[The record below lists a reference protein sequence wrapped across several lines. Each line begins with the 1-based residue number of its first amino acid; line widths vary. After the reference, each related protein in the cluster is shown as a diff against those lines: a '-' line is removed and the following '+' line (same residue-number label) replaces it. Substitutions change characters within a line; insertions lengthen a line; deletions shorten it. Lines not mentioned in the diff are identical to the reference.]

1 MELSKRNFTVLY
13 EYLKHPYA
21 SQREVAEHTGL
32 SLGSVNAANK
42 ELTSEGLL
50 ESDSL
55 TDSGYEALHP
65 YKVENAVILA
75 AGLSS
80 RFAPISYE
88 KPKGLLKVRGE
99 ILVERQIRQLQ
110 DAGISNITV
119 VVGYK
124 KSISS
129 ILKASSAFRLSLTT
143 NTHPRITTHRLCA

>member
-1 MELSKRNFTVLY
+1 M
-13 EYLKHPYA
+13 PA
-21 SQREVAEHTGL
+21 SEKLPSALAL

-42 ELTSEGLL
+42 ELTNEGLL

-55 TDSGYEALHP
+55 TDNGYEALHP

-99 ILVERQIRQLQ
+99 ILIERQIRQLQ

-124 KSISS
+124 RVF
-129 ILKASSAFRLSLTT
+129 LLSRKQVRRFDCRQQ
-143 NTHPRITTHRLCA
+143 RICIQK

>member
-75 AGLSS
+75 AGQYH
-80 RFAPISYE
+80 R
-88 KPKGLLKVRGE
+88 RC
-99 ILVERQIRQLQ
+99 
-110 DAGISNITV
+110 
-119 VVGYK
+119 
-124 KSISS
+124 
-129 ILKASSAFRLSLTT
+129 RL
-143 NTHPRITTHRLCA
+143 

>member
-1 MELSKRNFTVLY
+1 MELTKRNFTVLY
-13 EYLKHPYA
+13 EYLKNPYA
-21 SQREVAEHTGL
+21 SQREVAERTGL

-42 ELTSEGLL
+42 ELTNEGLL

-55 TDSGYEALHP
+55 TDNGYEALHP

-99 ILVERQIRQLQ
+99 ILIERQIRQLQ
-110 DAGISNITV
+110 DAGISN
-119 VVGYK
+119 
-124 KSISS
+124 SISS
-129 ILKASSAFRLSLTT
+129 ISKASSAFRLSSTT
-143 NTHPRITTHRLCA
+143 NMHPKITTHRLCA

>member
-1 MELSKRNFTVLY
+1 MELTKRNFTVLY
-13 EYLKHPYA
+13 EYLKNPYA
-21 SQREVAEHTGL
+21 SQREVAERTGL

-42 ELTSEGLL
+42 ELTNEGLL

-55 TDSGYEALHP
+55 TDNGYEALHP

-99 ILVERQIRQLQ
+99 ILIERQIRQLQ

-119 VVGYK
+119 VVLSRK
-124 KSISS
+124 QVR
-129 ILKASSAFRLSLTT
+129 RLDCRQQ
-143 NTHPRITTHRLCA
+143 RICIQK